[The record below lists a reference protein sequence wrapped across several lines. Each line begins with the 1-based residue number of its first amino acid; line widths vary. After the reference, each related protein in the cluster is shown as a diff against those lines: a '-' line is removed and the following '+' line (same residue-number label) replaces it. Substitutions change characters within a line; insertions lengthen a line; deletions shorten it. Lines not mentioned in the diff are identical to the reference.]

1 MSNSPKTSNNEML
14 IIQDCNVGLFVRND
28 DEYEW
33 LCSLLT
39 IPKIKQLLGPE
50 YNGQGVD
57 RLCVTASLNPIL
69 AFSIMLIFAVKFPA
83 LKPSTSCCT
92 TISIGAITPV
102 ARTTDLGR
110 TVASICERSTLTY
123 QTSFCEGVGFDSQ
136 AGVYK
141 QNHYYHLTQ

>member
-1 MSNSPKTSNNEML
+1 VSKSPKTSKNEML
-14 IIQDCNVGLFVRND
+14 IMQDCNVGLFVRND

-57 RLCVTASLNPIL
+57 RLCVTAPLNPVL
-69 AFSIMLIFAVKFPA
+69 AFSIMLIFAAKFPA
-83 LKPSTSCCT
+83 SKPSTSCCT
-92 TISIGAITPV
+92 TILIGAITPV

-110 TVASICERSTLTY
+110 TVASICERSMLTY
-123 QTSFCEGVGFDSQ
+123 RTSFCEGVGFESQ
-136 AGVYK
+136 AWVYM
-141 QNHYYHLTQ
+141 QNHYYYFTQ